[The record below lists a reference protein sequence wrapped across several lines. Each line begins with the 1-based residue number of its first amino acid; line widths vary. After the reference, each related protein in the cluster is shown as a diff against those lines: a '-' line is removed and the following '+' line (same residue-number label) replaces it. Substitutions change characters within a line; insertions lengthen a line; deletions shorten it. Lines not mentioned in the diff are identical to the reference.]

1 MSVETTPGFWWA
13 NGKQYANMDS
23 GGSCL
28 PVIDQ
33 GTGFG
38 SQSYRGLVNG
48 YLPRNL
54 VTRLLTGSALA
65 SSTAATDILG
75 TAVGG
80 SKTIAA
86 SALNSIGRAVNFEI
100 GGIIGTT
107 GTPNITVEVLLG
119 TTPILTTGVT
129 AMVAVSGPL
138 AWSARGTIQTVT
150 TGATGTVN
158 GFGLFTSSV
167 TNIGLTAVSGAAVTL
182 DLTAAQQFKLRVTWG
197 TSSSSNTITAVCGS
211 ISIDSSNDVS

>member
-1 MSVETTPGFWWA
+1 MSESTPGSGWYA
-13 NGKQYANMDS
+13 NGKQWAQTSDT
-23 GGSCL
+23 GVPT
-28 PVIDQ
+28 PVTDQ
-33 GTGFG
+33 GVGVGT
-38 SQSYRGLVNG
+38 QDYRMLVNG

-54 VTRLLTGSALA
+54 VTRILAGTALHT
-65 SSTAATDILG
+65 STAATDILG

-86 SALNSIGRAVNFEI
+86 SALNAIGRAVNFEI

-119 TTPILTTGVT
+119 TIPILTTGVT

-138 AWSARGTIQTVT
+138 AWSARGTIQVVT

-158 GFGLFTSSV
+158 GFGLFTSSI

-182 DLTAAQQFKLRVTWG
+182 DLTAAQVFKLRVTWG

-211 ISIDSSNDVS
+211 ISIDTSDDV